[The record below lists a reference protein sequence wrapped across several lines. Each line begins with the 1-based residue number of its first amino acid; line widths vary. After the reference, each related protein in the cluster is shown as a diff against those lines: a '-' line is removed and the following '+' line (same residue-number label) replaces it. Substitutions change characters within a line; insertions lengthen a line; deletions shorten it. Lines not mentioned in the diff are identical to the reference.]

1 MREGKRGRESMC
13 VRVCVCVEKSVL
25 LNLDIRACA
34 HSGSVCE
41 REREKERAR
50 ERERSRERKR
60 ERARENE

>member
-50 ERERSRERKR
+50 EREKQGEKKR
-60 ERARENE
+60 ESERE